1 MQPIAWGQMPFLSN
15 LSFIAEFAKRRI
27 PEIAGILILL
37 SAIATAM
44 CVLEYRQQSDAVQHA
59 LEVKNALA
67 QLLSTLQ
74 DAETGQRGFLL
85 TGDDAFQQPYTRGI
99 AIIRTHL
106 ADVRN
111 LTGDN
116 EVQQRRIGRIEH
128 LVSQKLAELAARIE
142 EVRTGSKPSPQGL
155 RSGKDVMD
163 AIRAEIADMRL
174 TEDRL
179 FEART
184 KIANRFI
191 LIAAAMAAIT
201 AAIAVAAVSMWVWQ
215 SRALTKELQHAN
227 LELTGTIAQRDL
239 AESKARQLQKLE
251 AIGQLTGGIAH
262 DFNNI
267 LAVIIAGLSLSNRRS
282 KTLEE
287 AKPFM
292 DGALEAA
299 HRGAELTRRLLAFA
313 RQQPLIPRTLNVN
326 RMVSE
331 ISELISR
338 AVGET
343 VRTET
348 VLAGGAWLVNV
359 DANQLQNAVLNLAVN
374 ARDAMPD
381 GGSLTIETANCHLD
395 DRYSRQHD
403 DVPPGQYV
411 MLSITDT
418 GTGMTADVAS
428 RAFEPFFTTKDAGK
442 GTGLGLS
449 QVHGFVRQSNGHI
462 KIYTEPGEGTTVKM
476 YFPRHVA
483 PAEEELK
490 CEQPIENLPKGQPS
504 TLVLVVED
512 DTRVRSLSVALLR
525 ELGYSVVHAD
535 DARSAL
541 AKLDSHPTIGLLF
554 TDVVMPEMSGR
565 KLADVALQRRP
576 DLKVLYTTGF
586 TKNAVIHGGILDRGV
601 NFLAK
606 PFTLEELA
614 FKVHEVLLGDLS
626 STS

>member
-1 MQPIAWGQMPFLSN
+1 MQPMTRGAGCHS
-15 LSFIAEFAKRRI
+15 SFDLPSLARFAKRRV

-37 SAIATAM
+37 SAVATAM
-44 CVLEYRQQSDAVQHA
+44 CVVEYRQQSDAVQHT
-59 LEVKNALA
+59 LEVKNSLA

-85 TGDDAFQQPYTRGI
+85 TGDDAFLQPYTRGAAITRNHI
-99 AIIRTHL
+99 AE
-106 ADVRN
+106 VRN

-116 EVQQRRIGRIEH
+116 EAQQRGIERVEK
-128 LVSQKLAELAARIE
+128 LVSSKLAELAARID
-142 EVRTGSKPSPQGL
+142 EVRRGSEPNIGGL
-155 RSGKDVMD
+155 RTGKEVMD
-163 AIRAEIADMRL
+163 EIRAEISDMRT

-184 KIANRFI
+184 SSANQFI
-191 LIAAAMAAIT
+191 LIATAMAAIT
-201 AAIAVAAVSMWVWQ
+201 AAIAVAAVSVWVWQ

-227 LELTGTIAQRDL
+227 AELTQTIAQRDL

-313 RQQPLIPRTLNVN
+313 RQQPLAPRTTNVN
-326 RMVSE
+326 RMVSD
-331 ISELISR
+331 ISELVCR

-348 VLAGGAWLVNV
+348 VLAGGAWLINV
-359 DANQLQNAVLNLAVN
+359 DPNQLQNAVLNLAVN

-381 GGSLTIETANCHLD
+381 GGKLTIETANCHLD

-403 DVPPGQYV
+403 GVPPGQYV

-418 GTGMTADVAS
+418 GTGMSADVVS
-428 RAFEPFFTTKDAGK
+428 KAFEPFFTTKDIGK

-462 KIYTEPGEGTTVKM
+462 KIYSEPGEGTTIKM
-476 YFPRHVA
+476 YFPRYVA
-483 PAEEELK
+483 VTQDGNQARATDRAGPQGAALNARIGSRGRSTRSHHLCRPA
-490 CEQPIENLPKGQPS
+490 
-504 TLVLVVED
+504 
-512 DTRVRSLSVALLR
+512 A
-525 ELGYSVVHAD
+525 
-535 DARSAL
+535 
-541 AKLDSHPTIGLLF
+541 
-554 TDVVMPEMSGR
+554 
-565 KLADVALQRRP
+565 
-576 DLKVLYTTGF
+576 
-586 TKNAVIHGGILDRGV
+586 
-601 NFLAK
+601 
-606 PFTLEELA
+606 
-614 FKVHEVLLGDLS
+614 
-626 STS
+626 

>member
-1 MQPIAWGQMPFLSN
+1 MQPKAWGQMPFLSN
-15 LSFIAEFAKRRI
+15 LSFLAEFAKRRI

-44 CVLEYRQQSDAVQHA
+44 CVSEYRQQSDAVQHA

-85 TGDDAFQQPYTRGI
+85 TGDDAFLQPYAGGI
-99 AIIRTHL
+99 AITRTHL
-106 ADVRN
+106 ADVRS

-184 KIANRFI
+184 LIANRFI
-191 LIAAAMAAIT
+191 LIATAMAAIT

-381 GGSLTIETANCHLD
+381 GGSLTIETANCH
-395 DRYSRQHD
+395 Q
-403 DVPPGQYV
+403 
-411 MLSITDT
+411 
-418 GTGMTADVAS
+418 
-428 RAFEPFFTTKDAGK
+428 
-442 GTGLGLS
+442 
-449 QVHGFVRQSNGHI
+449 
-462 KIYTEPGEGTTVKM
+462 
-476 YFPRHVA
+476 
-483 PAEEELK
+483 
-490 CEQPIENLPKGQPS
+490 
-504 TLVLVVED
+504 
-512 DTRVRSLSVALLR
+512 
-525 ELGYSVVHAD
+525 
-535 DARSAL
+535 
-541 AKLDSHPTIGLLF
+541 IG
-554 TDVVMPEMSGR
+554 R
-565 KLADVALQRRP
+565 
-576 DLKVLYTTGF
+576 
-586 TKNAVIHGGILDRGV
+586 
-601 NFLAK
+601 
-606 PFTLEELA
+606 
-614 FKVHEVLLGDLS
+614 
-626 STS
+626 